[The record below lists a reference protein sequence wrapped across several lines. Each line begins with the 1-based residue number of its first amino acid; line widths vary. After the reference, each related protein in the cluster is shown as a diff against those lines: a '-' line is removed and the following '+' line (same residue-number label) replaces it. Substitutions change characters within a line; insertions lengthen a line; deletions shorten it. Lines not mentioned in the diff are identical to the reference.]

1 MQIIGRIGSLGRR
14 GIKRAAQTVQ
24 NIIDGFLGGYIASEY
39 IAVDYLED
47 NYIED

>member
-24 NIIDGFLGGYIASEY
+24 NIIGTFLGGYVASDYVED
-39 IAVDYLED
+39 DYLED
-47 NYIED
+47 DYTE